1 MIGLKETLGRVLGE
15 DAMSTR
21 LLCVLLVVMVLA
33 SSVIQGFATTTSF
46 NARYVYRL
54 DYRGM
59 ADVTVIVNATDQD
72 YVRLSLEPG
81 FVEGTLT
88 VYTENGTPLYFNVS
102 NGVATIYTY
111 GQVGMLIAE
120 YLAQVGNV
128 SEEVIVNA
136 TIHPQGPASVFL
148 PQGTALT
155 YVTGDPDINFMNG
168 SIVLLFS
175 KPGMYSI
182 EYAVIPPTQT
192 TATTSSTVHSSI
204 ITSSESSSTRITTQS
219 SETNSSISSRS
230 SSSTTPQQQLSQY
243 LPFIGLA
250 VVAAAIVAFLLIKS
264 LRRRPA
270 ITEPEVTS
278 GLDDRD
284 LAILSALAGG
294 ELSLSDI
301 ARKVGLNKSVV
312 WRRVNRMMREGYLE
326 RRVVKG
332 RTMYRLTEK
341 GLRAISSER

>member
-1 MIGLKETLGRVLGE
+1 MLRF
-15 DAMSTR
+15 TR
-21 LLCVLLVVMVLA
+21 LLCALLAIIVLA
-33 SSVIQGFATTTSF
+33 FTTIQGFTVAASF
-46 NARYVYRL
+46 NARYIYRL

-59 ADVTVIVNATDQD
+59 ADVTVIVNATGQN
-72 YVRLSLEPG
+72 YVKLSLEPG

-148 PQGTALT
+148 PRGTALT
-155 YVTGDPDINFMNG
+155 YVTGNPDINFMNG

-175 KPGMYSI
+175 KPGTYSI
-182 EYAVIPPTQT
+182 EYAVIPPAQT
-192 TATTSSTVHSSI
+192 TTITTSSTAHSSV
-204 ITSSESSSTRITTQS
+204 ITGSELSSTQITTQS
-219 SETNSSISSRS
+219 FETHSSTSSRS
-230 SSSTTPQQQLSQY
+230 SNSTSPQQQLSQY

-250 VVAAAIVAFLLIKS
+250 VAAAAAVAFMLIKS

-312 WRRVNRMMREGYLE
+312 WRRVNRMMREGYVE

-341 GLRAISSER
+341 GLRAISSEH

>member
-1 MIGLKETLGRVLGE
+1 MRI
-15 DAMSTR
+15 TR
-21 LLCVLLVVMVLA
+21 SLCVLLAVLMLV
-33 SSVIQGFATTTSF
+33 SPATITYAESALP
-46 NARYVYRL
+46 NVRCVYRL

-59 ADVTVIVNATDQD
+59 ADVTVIVNATGQD
-72 YVRLSLEPG
+72 YVKLNLEPG

-102 NGVATIYTY
+102 NNVVTIYTY
-111 GQVGMLIAE
+111 GQVNMLIAE
-120 YLAQVGNV
+120 YLAQVGNI
-128 SEEVIVNA
+128 SEEVIINA

-175 KPGMYSI
+175 KPGTYLI
-182 EYAVIPPTQT
+182 EYAVIPPTQS
-192 TATTSSTVHSSI
+192 TATSSSTSSTTVVTTT
-204 ITSSESSSTRITTQS
+204 TSGGSLSTSTTRVTTQSTSTQS
-219 SETNSSISSRS
+219 SESHL
-230 SSSTTPQQQLSQY
+230 SSTTNSNTGPSSQQLGQY

-250 VVAAAIVAFLLIKS
+250 ALVAAIVAFLLIKS
-264 LRRRPA
+264 LRKHPT

-284 LAILSALAGG
+284 IAILSALVGG
-294 ELSLSDI
+294 ELSLSDL

-332 RTMYRLTEK
+332 KTMYRLTEK
-341 GLRAISSER
+341 GLRAISNER